1 MKRSKWKTKVEIKR
15 NSMKKKNQATNLVI
29 LFFMV
34 SSSVLSSLSGAAV
47 VGLSGSRVPLSPA
60 VSALSSFLSVVPL
73 AGVSVGVGCARGVDA
88 SVRSAFPGASV
99 FSVSPPLSRGAF
111 AARSF
116 RLVSWVSARRGVLCV
131 FPGSSCPAGV
141 APRRSFR
148 GCLRTF
154 AQ

>member
-1 MKRSKWKTKVEIKR
+1 MCLFVG
-15 NSMKKKNQATNLVI
+15 
-29 LFFMV
+29 LFFCLAVVCV
-34 SSSVLSSLSGAAV
+34 SSFFGGFSV
-47 VGLSGSRVPLSPA
+47 VGFSGSRVPLSPA